1 MLNQIQ
7 NFENSNL
14 KSEMRNIVQGSLDKV
29 LGMIEDPS
37 HSAEIR
43 RSSFESALAGIRSGR
58 MVYENDKILPLIEG
72 EISERLQRFKGM
84 SSEEESKLLQLTDE
98 QRRIVSENDRK
109 MKNEFLQA
117 PPHITHG
124 AVKMNDKYRSY
135 MDMVKAA
142 TK

>member
-1 MLNQIQ
+1 
-7 NFENSNL
+7 
-14 KSEMRNIVQGSLDKV
+14 MRNIAQGSLDKV
-29 LGMIEDPS
+29 LGMIDDPS
-37 HSAEIR
+37 HSAEIK

-58 MVYENDKILPLIEG
+58 MTYENDKILPLIES

-84 SSEEESKLLQLTDE
+84 SKEDESKLLQLSEE
-98 QRRIVSENDRK
+98 QRRIVSENDKK